1 MNHSQPAI
9 AACLGILLVLAPAVA
24 RAENEGL
31 DDLDKAI
38 EQKLAV
44 RSLNDLSKTIDLLQ
58 AALNKG
64 LDDQNTTF
72 AQQLLGEALL
82 ERATVLTDG
91 LAKQAPPVNSEASN
105 RFSSASLQPNIPS

>member
-1 MNHSQPAI
+1 MTHLQPAI
-9 AACLGILLVLAPAVA
+9 AVCFGILLALMPVVA
-24 RAENEGL
+24 AAENEGL

-38 EQKLAV
+38 EQKIAV

-64 LDDQNTTF
+64 LDEQNTTF

-82 ERATVLTDG
+82 DFR
-91 LAKQAPPVNSEASN
+91 
-105 RFSSASLQPNIPS
+105 SLQDLESWFAANEIAGQ

>member
-1 MNHSQPAI
+1 MTQPQLAR
-9 AACLGILLVLAPAVA
+9 AACLGILVVLVPAIAV
-24 RAENEGL
+24 AENEGL

-44 RSLNDLSKTIDLLQ
+44 RSISDLSKTIDLLQ

-82 ERATVLTDG
+82 ERATVLT
-91 LAKQAPPVNSEASN
+91 AA
-105 RFSSASLQPNIPS
+105 